1 MLNILSFLDFEMEK
15 KENILLLRSGFLAAD
30 LKK

>member
-15 KENILLLRSGFLAAD
+15 KRKTYSCLDQVLAAD
-30 LKK
+30 PKK